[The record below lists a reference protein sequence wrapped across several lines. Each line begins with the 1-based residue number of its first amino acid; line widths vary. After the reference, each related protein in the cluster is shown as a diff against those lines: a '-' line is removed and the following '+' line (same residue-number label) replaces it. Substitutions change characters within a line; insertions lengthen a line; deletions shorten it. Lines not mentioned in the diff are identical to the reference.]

1 MQKTQ
6 NKKVNSDYIF
16 QCRECG
22 ATPQGKHED
31 HYELCTC
38 GSIAVSGGLYPKINT
53 IHPDAYKYYLDE
65 E

>member
-6 NKKVNSDYIF
+6 SDKANSDYIF

-38 GSIAVSGGLYPKINT
+38 GSIAVSGGEYPKINT
-53 IHPDAYKYYLDE
+53 IHPDAYWYYLDKK
-65 E
+65 